1 MLNNKFIFEENYCLK
16 ADEIRKK
23 MVETSF
29 YKYGSAKKNFGDKL
43 VKTLPTC
50 ELCIEKYK
58 NTGNK
63 EYLLDAMNYLMFEVM
78 YPMYPPK
85 EGAFFRATDSG
96 ESAGIVGVSY
106 NDILR
111 EVEDE

>member
-1 MLNNKFIFEENYCLK
+1 MHNDKFIFGENYCLK

-23 MVETSF
+23 MVEMSF
-29 YKYGSAKKNFGDKL
+29 YKYGNAKKNFGDGL
-43 VKTLPTC
+43 VETLPTC

-63 EYLLDAMNYLMFEVM
+63 EYLLDAMNYLMFEFM
-78 YPMYPPK
+78 YPQK
-85 EGAFFRATDSG
+85 KGAFFKATDSG
-96 ESAGIVGVSY
+96 ESAGIIGVSY
-106 NDILR
+106 NDVLS

>member
-1 MLNNKFIFEENYCLK
+1 MLNDKFIFEENYCLK

-23 MVETSF
+23 MVEMSF

-43 VKTLPTC
+43 VETLPTC
-50 ELCIEKYK
+50 ELCVEKYK

-63 EYLLDAMNYLMFEVM
+63 EFLLDAMNYLMFEFM
-78 YPMYPPK
+78 YPQK
-85 EGAFFRATDSG
+85 EGAFFKATDSG
-96 ESAGIVGVSY
+96 DSAGIVGVSY
-106 NDILR
+106 NDILS